1 MRRFA
6 VVLALIVGCALAIAP
21 AVARQDD
28 ARLKDLFA
36 ELKGA
41 TSSLE
46 ARVIEA
52 KVWRIWTEN
61 GDPRI
66 DALMDRGMNA
76 MSIDD
81 TDTAL
86 AAFNEVVKRDDSFAE
101 GFNKRA
107 TVEFMR
113 HDFAASVADIERTLA
128 LEPRHFGAL
137 AGLGQV
143 YLAMNKKAAAL
154 KAFEAAL
161 AIDPRLENVG
171 KTVKE
176 LKQELEGNP
185 T

>member
-1 MRRFA
+1 MRRFSIASALVA
-6 VVLALIVGCALAIAP
+6 VSLLAIAS
-21 AVARQDD
+21 AEARQDD
-28 ARLKDLFA
+28 PRLKDLFA

-46 ARVIEA
+46 ARVIET
-52 KVWRIWTEN
+52 KIWKIWIEN
-61 GDPRI
+61 DDPRVA
-66 DALMDRGMNA
+66 ALMDRGIDA
-76 MSIDD
+76 MSIND

-86 AAFNEVVKRDDSFAE
+86 AAFTEVIKRDGTFAE
-101 GFNKRA
+101 GYNKRA
-107 TVEFMR
+107 TVEFIR
-113 HDFAASVADIERTLA
+113 HDFTASVADIERTLQ

-143 YLAMNKKAAAL
+143 YLAMHKKAAAL

-161 AIDPRLENVG
+161 AIDPKLENVRQAV
-171 KTVKE
+171 TE

>member
-1 MRRFA
+1 MQRFSIA
-6 VVLALIVGCALAIAP
+6 LVLIAGCALAMPSAE
-21 AVARQDD
+21 ARQDD
-28 ARLKDLFA
+28 PRLKDLFA
-36 ELKGA
+36 DLKTA

-46 ARVIEA
+46 ARVIET
-52 KVWRIWTEN
+52 KVWKIWIEN
-61 GDPRI
+61 GDPRV

-76 MSIDD
+76 MSVED
-81 TDTAL
+81 TETAL
-86 AAFNEVVKRDDSFAE
+86 AAFTQAVRLDDSFAE

-143 YLAMNKKAAAL
+143 YLAMKNKAAAL
-154 KAFEAAL
+154 KAFQAAL
-161 AIDPRLENVG
+161 AIDPRLENVQR
-171 KTVKE
+171 TVDE
-176 LKQELEGNP
+176 LKQQLEGNP

>member
-1 MRRFA
+1 MRGFSIA
-6 VVLALIVGCALAIAP
+6 LLLVSWVLLMSSAA
-21 AVARQDD
+21 ARQDD
-28 ARLKDLFA
+28 PRLKELFA
-36 ELKGA
+36 ELKTA

-46 ARVIEA
+46 ARVIET
-52 KVWRIWTEN
+52 KVWKIWIEN

-76 MSIDD
+76 MSVDD
-81 TDTAL
+81 TETAL
-86 AAFNEVVKRDDSFAE
+86 AVFSEVVRLDDGFAE

-107 TVEFMR
+107 TVEFLR

-161 AIDPRLENVG
+161 AIDPRLENVQR
-171 KTVKE
+171 TVNQ

>member
-1 MRRFA
+1 MGRFSLA
-6 VVLALIVGCALAIAP
+6 LALIAGCVLATPSAE
-21 AVARQDD
+21 ARQDD
-28 ARLKDLFA
+28 PRLKDLFA
-36 ELKGA
+36 ELKDA

-52 KVWRIWTEN
+52 KVWKIWIEN

-76 MSIDD
+76 MSVDD

-86 AAFNEVVKRDDSFAE
+86 AAFNEVVRRDSSFGE

-107 TVEFMR
+107 TVEFLR

-161 AIDPRLENVG
+161 AIDPRLGNVQRA
-171 KTVKE
+171 VQE
-176 LKQELEGNP
+176 LKQQLEGNP

>member
-1 MRRFA
+1 MRRFSIA
-6 VVLALIVGCALAIAP
+6 LALVASCVLATPSAQAG
-21 AVARQDD
+21 QDD
-28 ARLKDLFA
+28 PRLKDLFG
-36 ELKGA
+36 ELKDA

-46 ARVIEA
+46 ARVIET
-52 KVWRIWTEN
+52 KIWKIWIEN
-61 GDPRI
+61 GDPRV

-86 AAFNEVVKRDDSFAE
+86 AAFTQVVKLDDKFAE

-143 YLAMNKKAAAL
+143 YLAMHKKAAAL
-154 KAFEAAL
+154 KAFQAAL
-161 AIDPRLENVG
+161 AIDPKLEHVQQ
-171 KTVKE
+171 TIDE

>member
-6 VVLALIVGCALAIAP
+6 IAFAFIAGSVLAGASAD
-21 AVARQDD
+21 ARQDD

-61 GDPRI
+61 GDPHI

-86 AAFNEVVKRDDSFAE
+86 AAFNEVVRLDSGFAE

-107 TVEFMR
+107 TVEFVR

-143 YLAMNKKAAAL
+143 YIAMHKKAAAL

-161 AIDPRLENVG
+161 AIDPKLENVQ
-171 KTVKE
+171 KAVQE
-176 LKQELEGNP
+176 LKQALEGNP

>member
-1 MRRFA
+1 MRPFVIA
-6 VVLALIVGCALAIAP
+6 LVLVAGSVLAMPSAE
-21 AVARQDD
+21 ARQDD
-28 ARLKDLFA
+28 PRLKDLFA
-36 ELKGA
+36 GLKDA

-46 ARVIEA
+46 ARVIET
-52 KVWRIWTEN
+52 KIWKIWIED
-61 GDPRI
+61 GDPRV
-66 DALMDRGMNA
+66 DALMDRGMDA

-86 AAFNEVVKRDDSFAE
+86 AAFDQVVKLDSSFAE

-113 HDFAASVADIERTLA
+113 HDFAASIADIERTLA

-137 AGLGQV
+137 AGLGQI
-143 YLAMNKKAAAL
+143 YLAMHKKAAAL
-154 KAFEAAL
+154 KAFQAAL
-161 AIDPRLENVG
+161 AINPRLEQVRQ
-171 KTVKE
+171 TIDE

>member
-1 MRRFA
+1 MRRFSIA
-6 VVLALIVGCALAIAP
+6 LALVAVSLLAIPP
-21 AVARQDD
+21 AAARQDD
-28 ARLKDLFA
+28 PRLKDLFA

-46 ARVIEA
+46 ARVIET
-52 KVWRIWTEN
+52 KIWKIWIEN
-61 GDPRI
+61 GDPRV
-66 DALMDRGMNA
+66 DALMDRGMDA

-86 AAFNEVVKRDDSFAE
+86 AAFNQVVKLDDTFAE

-113 HDFAASVADIERTLA
+113 HDFAASIADIERTLA

-161 AIDPRLENVG
+161 AIDPRLENVQR
-171 KTVKE
+171 TVNQ

>member
-1 MRRFA
+1 MRR
-6 VVLALIVGCALAIAP
+6 LALACALLVAIALAVGP
-21 AVARQDD
+21 ALARQDD
-28 ARLKDLFA
+28 SRLKELFVGLQA
-36 ELKGA
+36 A

-52 KVWRIWTEN
+52 KIWRIWTEN

-66 DALMDRGMNA
+66 DALMQRGVHA
-76 MSIDD
+76 MSVEDLE
-81 TDTAL
+81 TAL
-86 AAFNEVVKRDDSFAE
+86 AAFNEVVRRDNGFAE

-113 HDFAASVADIERTLA
+113 RDFDASVVDIERTLA
-128 LEPRHFGAL
+128 LEPHHFGAL
-137 AGLGQV
+137 AGLGQI
-143 YLAMNKKAAAL
+143 YMILKKKDAAL

-161 AIDPRLENVG
+161 KINPRLENVE

-176 LKQELEGNP
+176 LKQELQGSP